1 MKNFIMGL
9 IVGAIITVFSFIFFL
24 PKGEN
29 FSMSSALEQRT
40 DTILQQSKKVPRDTI
55 IDKGVT
61 PILKPDYQTK
71 NTRDSIVTFAKTLI
85 GVPYLYGSTDPAK
98 GFDCSGF
105 INYVFNHFK
114 IPVPRSSYDFG
125 NIGQKRTMENCAKGD
140 LILFTGTNPLE
151 KNIGHIGIVIDTING
166 KPQFIHSSSGKVYG
180 VTITSMESEYYQGR
194 YVGIVDVLSK

>member
-1 MKNFIMGL
+1 MGL
-9 IVGAIITVFSFIFFL
+9 LVGAIITVFSFIFFL

-29 FSMSSALEQRT
+29 FSMSSTLVQMT
-40 DTILQQSKKVPRDTI
+40 DTTQQQPKFNLRDTI
-55 IDKGVT
+55 IDKGIT
-61 PILKPDYQTK
+61 LKPDYQASKTL
-71 NTRDSIVTFAKTLI
+71 RDSIVTFAKTLI

-125 NIGQKRTMENCAKGD
+125 NIGQKRTLENCAKGD
-140 LILFTGTNPLE
+140 LILFTGTDPME